1 MDSRD
6 TKIIR
11 AIIGRTC
18 KLTPEE
24 VKAEENAIT
33 SEDYDQ
39 WVLHALQARIRGD
52 IQRDANGDNVE
63 HPTTRV
69 LRIGIESIKSGKP
82 SSLFLELLELI
93 ANSANANDVLRFAF
107 SDVFK
112 PISTAQMKA
121 ADDYAWIADEYRNFI
136 DKRSRVGQGDLDG
149 MKEVFKKDME
159 IQGVSAKTVDRA
171 LEMAGLNW
179 PAKRGAKIKPKNK
192 KESW

>member
-1 MDSRD
+1 MDPSD

-24 VKAEENAIT
+24 AQAEESAIT

-39 WVLHALQARIRGD
+39 WVLHALQARIQGD
-52 IQRDANGDNVE
+52 IQRDANGENVE

-69 LRIGIESIKSGKP
+69 LRIGIESIKAGKP

-93 ANSANANDVLRFAF
+93 ANSANAHDVLRFVF

-112 PISTAQMKA
+112 PISTTQMKA
-121 ADDYAWIADEYRNFI
+121 ADDYAWIVDEYRNFI
-136 DKRSRVGQGDLDG
+136 DKRFRVAQGDLYSL
-149 MKEVFKKDME
+149 KEVFKKGME
-159 IQGVSAKTVDRA
+159 TKGISVKTVDRA
-171 LEMAGLNW
+171 LDMAGLNW
-179 PAKRGAKIKPKNK
+179 PAKRGARTKPKNK
-192 KESW
+192 KEFW